1 MTDNIKKEETS
12 NLTDFEICVLLFQKA
27 IDRIVSGELEEEA
40 AIIRERY
47 GGVNVKKGSPF
58 DFLVHGYLGGFEQ
71 AFDLIE
77 RIEEDAEA

>member
-1 MTDNIKKEETS
+1 MTDNIKKETGD
-12 NLTDFEICVLLFQKA
+12 LTDFEICVLLFQKA
-27 IDRIVSGELEEEA
+27 IERITSGKLEEEA

-77 RIEEDAEA
+77 RMEAAAEA